1 MIECW
6 RITESVNALELLCSD
21 KSVSLT
27 STFPLE
33 SRNKQY
39 MATLLLFARLFPGN
53 SLRYL
58 PTGKPVADNGLH
70 LSISHSADLVVMMR
84 SDIPCGVDIE
94 QIHPRVDKVK
104 HKFLSDEELTRN
116 STLEQLTQYWTAKEA
131 MFKVHGTDTVFMRSN
146 IFVKILSPYEADA
159 VLLDGELEIKRKIRF
174 RVTDNM
180 MLAWTE
186 TADEA

>member
-1 MIECW
+1 MLCW
-6 RITESVNALELLCSD
+6 KIIESVNALELLCSD
-21 KSVSLT
+21 NSVSLN

-39 MATLLLFARLFPGN
+39 MATLLLFAKLFPET
-53 SLRYL
+53 SLQYL
-58 PTGKPVADNGLH
+58 PSGKPVVSNGEY
-70 LSISHSADLVVMMR
+70 LSISHSGDLVVMMR
-84 SDIPCGVDIE
+84 SAIPCGVDIE
-94 QIHPRVDKVK
+94 QIHPRVEKVK

-146 IFVKILSPYEADA
+146 IFVKILSPSEADA
-159 VLLDGELEIKRKIRF
+159 ILLDGELEIKRKIRF

-180 MLAWTE
+180 ILAWTE